1 MNADSDP
8 AARLRIGG
16 YQPFTTVDYPGALAA
31 VVFCQGC
38 PLRCVYCHNRDLL
51 PARGATRIEWR
62 EVHAHLARRKGL
74 LDAVVFSGGEPL
86 MQAALFPAMT
96 AAKSLGY
103 RIGLHTSGIAPD
115 RVREIL
121 PLLDWVGFD
130 VKAPFDQYE
139 VITGIEGS
147 GRKARR
153 SLEILMESGIDV
165 EIRTTVWPGAA
176 DRNSIRQIG
185 EVLSRIGVW
194 KYVLQEARDPFTNAP
209 MGSDAFA
216 DSALVNALR
225 EKFTEFTTRRAVS

>member
-51 PARGATRIEWR
+51 PPRGATRIEWR

-86 MQAALFPAMT
+86 MQAALLPAMI

-115 RVREIL
+115 RLRAVL
-121 PLLDWVGFD
+121 PVLDWVGFD
-130 VKAPFDQYE
+130 VKAPFDKYE
-139 VITGIEGS
+139 STTGIKGS
-147 GRKARR
+147 GRKALR
-153 SLEILMESGIDV
+153 SLEILLESGIDV
-165 EIRTTVWPGAA
+165 EIRTTVWPGVA

-185 EVLSRIGVW
+185 KVLSRIGASN
-194 KYVLQEARDPFTNAP
+194 YVLQEARDPLTNAP
-209 MGSDAFA
+209 MGGDAFA
-216 DSALVNALR
+216 DSALVKELG
-225 EKFTEFTTRRAVS
+225 EKFTEFMTRRAIS